1 MKIQEFTEVIIFVIL
16 TQKLQFRH
24 ENENYKISRN

>member
-1 MKIQEFTEVIIFVIL
+1 MKIQEFTEVIIFVIF
-16 TQKLQFRH
+16 TQKLQFRL